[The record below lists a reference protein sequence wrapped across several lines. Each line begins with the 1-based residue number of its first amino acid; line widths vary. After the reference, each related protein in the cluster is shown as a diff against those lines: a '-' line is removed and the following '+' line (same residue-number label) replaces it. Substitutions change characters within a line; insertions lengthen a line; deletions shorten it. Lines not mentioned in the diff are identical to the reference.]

1 MLATFHEGY
10 YSTAATVIP
19 LFMFLIVFERRLLTV
34 DLTRGRWF
42 SLMEVVAMPL
52 LVVVF
57 IGGEWSALAAL
68 KHRHASALEDQLV
81 TLTFFSQLFMLL
93 VVGIGVVLGP
103 MGDRVIRTGGP
114 PARGDSAEKPVQDD
128 DQQH

>member
-42 SLMEVVAMPL
+42 SLMEVVASAAA
-52 LVVVF
+52 VSV
-57 IGGEWSALAAL
+57 GTAANHGEFRSVLQAMWS
-68 KHRHASALEDQLV
+68 
-81 TLTFFSQLFMLL
+81 
-93 VVGIGVVLGP
+93 
-103 MGDRVIRTGGP
+103 
-114 PARGDSAEKPVQDD
+114 
-128 DQQH
+128 